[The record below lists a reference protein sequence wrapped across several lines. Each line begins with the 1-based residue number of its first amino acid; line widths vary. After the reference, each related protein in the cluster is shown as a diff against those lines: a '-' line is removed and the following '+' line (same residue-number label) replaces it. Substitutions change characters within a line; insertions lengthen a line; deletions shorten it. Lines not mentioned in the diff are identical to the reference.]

1 MAKKIRN
8 ENLDSVTLED
18 VENHKLISEE
28 ELLKDLVKVKEYV
41 AIENKN
47 CFYGNKFLYHFQLKN
62 LLRCR
67 RENRKTIYEIHE
79 NQHVL
84 NDNQ

>member
-1 MAKKIRN
+1 MHVAKKIRN

-41 AIENKN
+41 AIEIRTVFMETN
-47 CFYGNKFLYHFQLKN
+47 FS
-62 LLRCR
+62 
-67 RENRKTIYEIHE
+67 TIF
-79 NQHVL
+79 N
-84 NDNQ
+84 